1 MPLVYEQATGRM
13 LLYAEVLG
21 TGYSGR
27 GIGLNN
33 PLLQDTAN
41 VGPIPVGFYVLQPPR
56 ESARLG
62 QFVLALIPFTDNKM
76 FGRAG
81 FDWHGDEVENPG
93 QRLASDGCIIHARE
107 VRETGWNSGQSIVQ
121 VVTGLPQ

>member
-13 LLYAEVLG
+13 LLNAEELG
-21 TGYSGR
+21 EGYSGR
-27 GIGLNN
+27 NGGVNN
-33 PLLQDTAN
+33 PMMQDIPGI
-41 VGPIPVGFYVLQPPR
+41 GPIPVGFYTIQPPR

-62 QFVLALIPFTDNKM
+62 QYVLALIPFAANKM

-81 FDWHGDEVENPG
+81 FDWHGDETEHPG
-93 QRLASDGCIIHARE
+93 EHLASDGCIIHARE
-107 VRETGWNSGQSIVQ
+107 VRETGWNSGQGILQ